1 MDSNGSVNRVE
12 SSLLK
17 KKEKNSERFSFEE
30 TNERGALEYLDNS
43 RLVVTHSTEEAPPPP
58 PPMLSNPRPAA
69 DFGSEASETGR
80 CISHNNRAPGF
91 EFGYVDARAA
101 RFDPTSSHPHIRAAA
116 YVQRVRARIQPRK
129 TKALT
134 LFGPRPRLL
143 ISFSSSRR

>member
-1 MDSNGSVNRVE
+1 MIGF
-12 SSLLK
+12 LLK
-17 KKEKNSERFSFEE
+17 REERKEFRAVLLRRSSTARSR
-30 TNERGALEYLDNS
+30 RGALEYLDNS
-43 RLVVTHSTEEAPPPP
+43 RLVVTHSVEEAPP

-116 YVQRVRARIQPRK
+116 YVPAECARAYNHEK
-129 TKALT
+129 L
-134 LFGPRPRLL
+134 RLDFIWTWATTPHL
-143 ISFSSSRR
+143 LLLFSSISLR